1 MRGAWLALKLEIP
14 GHLDGEGIYAIRQDK
29 GRPLVG
35 LRKVTREELDKPIT
49 IVMHPACRVL
59 FRIES
64 TGLPALEKK
73 YHAELTGPGWWRA
86 AYVVLGGGIQ
96 TAPRPLFAS
105 STNGEL
111 EFLLPPG
118 RVTIH
123 AYGSDV
129 QVGRA
134 LDRDQAGRSRAVPGD
149 ARRAPV
155 PGCGARAG
163 SPTIIGCDRTERPA
177 VRNSSSAGSVLCR
190 FAAWPARRRTSPSRP
205 MASCWPRR
213 IPTTPTRAR

>member
-1 MRGAWLALKLEIP
+1 MSTYFSRDLDRGVVLHAAGADRAATSNARGLLALKLEIP
-14 GHLDGEGIYAIRQDK
+14 GHLDGVGLYAIRQDK

-73 YHAELTGPGWWRA
+73 YHAELAGPGWWRA
-86 AYVVLGGGIQ
+86 AYVRAGWRIER
-96 TAPRPLFAS
+96 APRPLFAS

-129 QVGRA
+129 KSGRTP
-134 LDRDQAGRSRAVPGD
+134 DRDQARRSRAVPGD
-149 ARRAPV
+149 LRRAPV

-163 SPTIIGCDRTERPA
+163 SPTIIACDET
-177 VRNSSSAGSVLCR
+177 
-190 FAAWPARRRTSPSRP
+190 RRRR
-205 MASCWPRR
+205 
-213 IPTTPTRAR
+213 